1 LVAPSAFAQHHGG
14 GGGGHSRGG
23 TVSRGAPV
31 NRGGG
36 AVYRGAVRGPAPR
49 VYSGIRRGY
58 PGVGRVVVPRY
69 SVVAP
74 IRFYRPYYSFRPRV
88 SLGFGLWAGY
98 PFGYS
103 YAYYDPWYY
112 PYGYVAPYGY
122 PAYGAYPNYPPSA
135 GYPSSY
141 PAERNDPQDQ
151 EQDQNQDQNQEQN
164 QDQNQNQNSVQPG
177 PNGSQQNQANTGGV
191 SFNLAPASAQLFID
205 GAMVGTVG
213 QFTPTTQPLGLAAG
227 RHHVEIQASG
237 YQTMA
242 FNVDILPGQVIP
254 YQGEM
259 ERR

>member
-1 LVAPSAFAQHHGG
+1 
-14 GGGGHSRGG
+14 
-23 TVSRGAPV
+23 
-31 NRGGG
+31 
-36 AVYRGAVRGPAPR
+36 

-58 PGVGRVVVPRY
+58 PGGVGVPRY

-74 IRFYRPYYSFRPRV
+74 IHFYRPYYSFRPRL

-103 YAYYDPWYY
+103 YAYYDPWYN

-151 EQDQNQDQNQEQN
+151 
-164 QDQNQNQNSVQPG
+164 NQNQNSVQQG
-177 PNGSQQNQANTGGV
+177 QAGNQQGQTNTGGV
-191 SFNLAPASAQLFID
+191 SFNVTPATAQLFID

-242 FNVDILPGQVIP
+242 FDVDITAGQVIP